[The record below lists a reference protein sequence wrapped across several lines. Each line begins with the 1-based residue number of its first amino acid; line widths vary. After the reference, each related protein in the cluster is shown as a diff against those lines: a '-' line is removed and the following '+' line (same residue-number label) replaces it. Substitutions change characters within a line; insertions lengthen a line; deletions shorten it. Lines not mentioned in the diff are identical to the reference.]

1 MGVPVLESPSNA
13 SIALSRH
20 GLVDYQKAWEVQRTI
35 HQEVADG
42 LRPNTLLLLE
52 HPSVY
57 TAGRRTDE
65 SERPTDGTPVID
77 VDRGGRITWHG
88 PGQLVGYPI
97 VKLLKPTE
105 LVGFVRE
112 IEAALINVCA
122 DLGITAVRVDG
133 RSGVWIQ
140 DAQGDR
146 KIAAIGI
153 RVAKGVTM
161 HGFALNVN
169 PDLAAFRNIVPCGIS
184 DADVTSLEIEL
195 GRKISIHEV
204 APLVERHIFESLKKV
219 SA

>member
-1 MGVPVLESPSNA
+1 MPVLATPPNA
-13 SIALSRH
+13 VIALSRS
-20 GLVDYQKAWEVQRTI
+20 GLVEYQKAWDVQRTV
-35 HQEVADG
+35 HQEVASG
-42 LRPNTLLLLE
+42 SRPNTLLLLE

-57 TAGRRTDE
+57 TAGRRTNAAD
-65 SERPTDGTPVID
+65 RPNDGTPVID

-97 VKLLKPTE
+97 VRLQKPTE

-112 IEAALINVCA
+112 IEAALILVCK
-122 DLGITAVRVDG
+122 DLGLAAVRVEG

-140 DAQGDR
+140 DSRGDR

-169 PDLAAFRNIVPCGIS
+169 PDLTAFGQIVPCGIT

-195 GRKISIHEV
+195 GRSITIDEV

-219 SA
+219 SV

>member
-1 MGVPVLESPSNA
+1 VPVLLNSANTA
-13 SIALSRH
+13 IALSRQ
-20 GLVDYQKAWEVQRTI
+20 GLVEYQKAWDAQRRI
-35 HQEVADG
+35 HEEVASG
-42 LRPNTLLLLE
+42 KRPNTLLLLE

-65 SERPTDGTPVID
+65 AERPADGTPVID

-97 VKLLKPTE
+97 VRLQKPTE

-112 IEAALINVCA
+112 IESALINVCE
-122 DLGITAVRVDG
+122 DLGISGVRVDG
-133 RSGVWIQ
+133 RSGVWIC
-140 DAQGDR
+140 DDRGER

-169 PDLAAFRNIVPCGIS
+169 PNLEAFAQIVPCGIS
-184 DADVTSLEIEL
+184 DADVTSLQLEL
-195 GRKISIHEV
+195 GRPITVDEV

-219 SA
+219 SV

>member
-1 MGVPVLESPSNA
+1 MPVLENSTNTT
-13 SIALSRH
+13 IALSRQ
-20 GLVDYQKAWEVQRTI
+20 GLVEYQKAWDAQRRI
-35 HQEVADG
+35 HEEVASGD
-42 LRPNTLLLLE
+42 RPNTLLLLE

-65 SERPTDGTPVID
+65 AERPADGTPVID

-97 VKLLKPTE
+97 VRLQKPTE

-112 IEAALINVCA
+112 IESALIRVCA
-122 DLGITAVRVDG
+122 DLGIAAVRISG
-133 RSGVWIQ
+133 RSGVWVQ
-140 DAQGDR
+140 DERGDR

-169 PDLAAFRNIVPCGIS
+169 PNLEAFGQIVPCGIT
-184 DADVTSLEIEL
+184 DADVTSLQLEL
-195 GRKISIHEV
+195 GRPITVDEV

-219 SA
+219 SV